1 MPIRFVS
8 LTFSLLFLTINTLAQ
23 TQPNAVVYWAS
34 NVLGVSSES
43 IRPDQSPEYRAI
55 QALGKPNRMPQH
67 GPSYCAW
74 QPAMPD
80 AGEEWI
86 RVGFETVVPI
96 LQVAIAENAG
106 AGSIVRVFLYDEKG
120 QEYLIADTSYA
131 PRGEGQMFR
140 ILFKNPTPYRVASL
154 KILLNTA
161 RRPGFSQIDA
171 IGISPYDTLIDAQV
185 NVSPKAPKPEQ
196 VVKENLGA
204 GVNSKAKE
212 LNPVISPDGK
222 TLYFTRWG
230 HPDNL
235 GKIVTETTSS
245 GKTTQMKTQDI
256 WVSDFQNGS
265 WQPARN
271 LGAPL
276 NNDEHNAICS
286 VSADAKTIL
295 LLNEYLPNG
304 QMAEGLS
311 QSMRLKTGW
320 AFPTPVRIKNF
331 NQRSRFSEYAIS
343 PDRRVMVMAVQRKG
357 TFGNKDLYVAFPQPD
372 DSWSE
377 PKSLGKVVNTA
388 EDETSP
394 FLAADGKTL
403 YFSTGGHAGYGS
415 NDIFMTRRL
424 DDGWTNWS
432 EPENLGP
439 GINTPLWDGYF
450 SIPASGDYAY
460 LSSETNS
467 LGKEDL
473 FRLRL
478 FDAVKPEPVAI
489 VSGAVLNFADKK
501 PLSADVVTEV
511 LSGGTDSLRNQPGP
525 LTYDPQTGDYK
536 LVLALKR
543 SYGLAPVKKG
553 YVAMSETIDLT
564 NERRYR
570 EIRKNLYL
578 IPLEPGQKI
587 TLNNVFFDQSQ
598 FELLPASF
606 SELNRLVGIMKQNPT
621 LEIMLEGHTDNQGD
635 FNLNLKLS
643 EDRVKAV
650 KKYLEDKA
658 IESRRIQ
665 TKGWGPT
672 QPVASNLTDDL
683 RRKNRRVDFLVV
695 KK

>member
-1 MPIRFVS
+1 MPTRFVS
-8 LTFSLLFLTINTLAQ
+8 LTVSLLFLTSILFAQ
-23 TQPNAVVYWAS
+23 SRPNPVVQWAS
-34 NVLGVSSES
+34 KVLGVSSES
-43 IRPDQSPEYRAI
+43 IRPEQSPEYRAI
-55 QALGKPNRMPQH
+55 QVLGKPNRMPGQ
-67 GPSYCAW
+67 GPSSGAW
-74 QPAMPD
+74 QPARPD

-86 RVGFETVVPI
+86 KVAFNASVPI
-96 LQVAIAENAG
+96 RQVAIAENAG

-120 QEYLIADTSYA
+120 QEYKIADTSYA
-131 PRGEGQMFR
+131 PRGDGQMFR

-171 IGISPYDTLIDAQV
+171 IGISTDDAAIEARV
-185 NVSPKAPKPEQ
+185 NVSPQALKPGQ
-196 VVKENLGA
+196 VVKENLGQ
-204 GVNSKAKE
+204 GVNSGAKE

-230 HPDNL
+230 HPNNL
-235 GKIVTETTSS
+235 GKEVADTVN
-245 GKTTQMKTQDI
+245 GKRLYLKPQDI
-256 WVSDFQNGS
+256 WVSEFQNDA

-271 LGAPL
+271 VGAPL
-276 NNDEHNAICS
+276 NNDEHNAICA
-286 VSADAKTIL
+286 VSADANTAL

-304 QMAEGLS
+304 QMTEGLS
-311 QSMRLKTGW
+311 QSVRGKNGW

-331 NQRSRFSEYAIS
+331 NRRGSFSEYTLS
-343 PDRRVMVMAVQRKG
+343 TDRRVLLMTVHRQG
-357 TFGNKDLYVAFPQPD
+357 TFGNKDLYVAFRQPD

-377 PKSLGKVVNTA
+377 PKNLGPVVNTA

-394 FLAADGKTL
+394 FLAADGNTL
-403 YFSTGGHAGYGS
+403 YFSTEGHPGYGS
-415 NDIFMTRRL
+415 NDIFRTRRL
-424 DDGWTNWS
+424 DNTWANWS

-439 GINTPLWDGYF
+439 GINTPQWDGYF

-460 LSSETNS
+460 LSSEDNS

-478 FDAVKPEPVAI
+478 FDAVKPDPVAI

-501 PLSADVVTEV
+501 PLAADVVTDV
-511 LSGGTDSLRNQPGP
+511 LTGGDSLRNQPGP
-525 LTYDPQTGDYK
+525 LSYDPQTGDYK

-543 SYGLAPVKKG
+543 RYGLTPLKKG
-553 YVAMSETIDLT
+553 YVSVSETIDLT

-587 TLNNVFFDQSQ
+587 TLNNVFFDQSK
-598 FELLPASF
+598 FDLLPASF
-606 SELNRLVGIMKQNPT
+606 PELDRLADVMKQNPT
-621 LEIMLEGHTDNQGD
+621 LDIRLEGHTDNQGD

-650 KKYLEDKA
+650 KKYLENKA
-658 IESRRIQ
+658 IEARRIQ
-665 TKGWGPT
+665 TKGWGST
-672 QPVASNLTDDL
+672 QPLASNLTEDL
-683 RRKNRRVDFLVV
+683 RRKNRRVEFLVV